1 MKIVIFNQKKLKI
14 IILFQECMLM
24 INVNYLLGFLK
35 ALNNE
40 NIEETYFANSQLSYD
55 ISNSYQMRKTNIDN
69 VRKLRSK

>member
-1 MKIVIFNQKKLKI
+1 MHVDDNL
-14 IILFQECMLM
+14 ILIEP
-24 INVNYLLGFLK
+24 LGFLK

-40 NIEETYFANSQLSYD
+40 NIEETYFANSQLNYD

>member
-1 MKIVIFNQKKLKI
+1 
-14 IILFQECMLM
+14 MLM

-40 NIEETYFANSQLSYD
+40 NIEEIYFANSQLSYN

>member
-1 MKIVIFNQKKLKI
+1 MHVDDN
-14 IILFQECMLM
+14 IIL
-24 INVNYLLGFLK
+24 IDSLGFLK

-55 ISNSYQMRKTNIDN
+55 ISNTYQMRKTNIDN